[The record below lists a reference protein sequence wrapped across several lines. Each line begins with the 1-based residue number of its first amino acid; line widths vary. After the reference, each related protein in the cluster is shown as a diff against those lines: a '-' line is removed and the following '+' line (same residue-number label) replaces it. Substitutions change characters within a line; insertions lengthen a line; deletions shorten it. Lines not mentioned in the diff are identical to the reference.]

1 MRCLPGSSD
10 GLMQFS
16 FSGNLPVIPL
26 EIGVSAAREEWLA
39 GKLEPAPRRL
49 RLNALVDSGATI
61 SIVDLASIE
70 TLRISPRGD
79 CNIAGFCFP
88 SQLCENF
95 DVGLNIASGDEHFK
109 IPDLQVAGAH
119 LQDGRYSM
127 LLGADVLKHFELTL
141 NLRDGLV
148 ILNPL
153 P

>member
-1 MRCLPGSSD
+1 MRCLPCSRD

-49 RLNALVDSGATI
+49 RLNALVDSGETI

-88 SQLCENF
+88 S
-95 DVGLNIASGDEHFK
+95 
-109 IPDLQVAGAH
+109 
-119 LQDGRYSM
+119 
-127 LLGADVLKHFELTL
+127 DVLKHFELTL